1 MEAKD
6 FWSLADHT
14 WMERWPKD
22 AEGQMEQAERLALQ
36 SELDS
41 MADITISMLES
52 FGIPAFKVGT
62 QGKVLL
68 GFAGLGVEIYVPAS
82 RLEEAQMLLAAR
94 AAMRNRRSHIWI
106 LSRSTKNGCTA
117 PF

>member
-36 SELDS
+36 SS
-41 MADITISMLES
+41 
-52 FGIPAFKVGT
+52 
-62 QGKVLL
+62 
-68 GFAGLGVEIYVPAS
+68 
-82 RLEEAQMLLAAR
+82 
-94 AAMRNRRSHIWI
+94 
-106 LSRSTKNGCTA
+106 
-117 PF
+117 

>member
-36 SELDS
+36 SELDLS
-41 MADITISMLES
+41 LIHISE
-52 FGIPAFKVGT
+52 PT
-62 QGKVLL
+62 
-68 GFAGLGVEIYVPAS
+68 
-82 RLEEAQMLLAAR
+82 R
-94 AAMRNRRSHIWI
+94 H
-106 LSRSTKNGCTA
+106 
-117 PF
+117 